1 MLLSGTNCPK
11 MGFEKCL
18 KTVEAL
24 YSSAALTQVAD
35 PGKTQNVHFSQLMS
49 SSRCVSCRSAERTEV
64 QETCRDLLEPTSQSL
79 KPMANVKQIGGDRG
93 CEDIHCLCFPPCTLI
108 VRSRFPLSSIPRAAR
123 VRNFINKCFH
133 CQCSTYSN
141 RPLNTVFGFTAC
153 HHHLSTPVARN
164 T

>member
-1 MLLSGTNCPK
+1 MEG
-11 MGFEKCL
+11 
-18 KTVEAL
+18 L
-24 YSSAALTQVAD
+24 YVTASLAQVAD
-35 PGKTQNVHFSQLMS
+35 PGKTQNVHFSYLMCS
-49 SSRCVSCRSAERTEV
+49 TRCVSCRSAEQTEV
-64 QETCRDLLEPTSQSL
+64 EEPCRDLLEPGSYLL
-79 KPMANVKQIGGDRG
+79 KPMVNVKQIGGDRG
-93 CEDIHCLCFPPCTLI
+93 CEHIHCLCFPWCALI
-108 VRSRFPLSSIPRAAR
+108 VRSRFPLSSIPCAAW